1 AANVPIVKGVEPP
14 SALFEIDRTKI
25 VGLTIDPERLADIRE
40 ERVRSMGAPRRR
52 YADLEAVFE
61 ELETASRVHRRL
73 RCPVIDVSELS
84 VGRPRCGSCASSAN
98 GVTATRACPR
108 ERPQRPL
115 RAARPRD
122 RARSGGEGL

>member
-1 AANVPIVKGVEPP
+1 V
-14 SALFEIDRTKI
+14 LFEIDRAKI

-61 ELETASRVHRRL
+61 ELEAASRVHRRL

-84 VGRPRCGSCASSAN
+84 VEETAMRIVRLVSERGPRHESVPA
-98 GVTATRACPR
+98 
-108 ERPQRPL
+108 
-115 RAARPRD
+115 
-122 RARSGGEGL
+122 